1 MKIGLI
7 SDTHKK
13 VGRAKKAIDLLIE
26 NGAEYIIHAGDIVKE
41 EVLEYLKEKK
51 IPYVAVFGNNDY
63 HLYRLVDEYNL
74 HYEPFKFK
82 LANHTFKLMHYPT
95 KMFPLD
101 TEIVIY
107 GHTHEEDISYNG
119 KNLILNPGEVCA
131 RDKNY
136 SSCMMLEILEDRYLV
151 THYYRFVGTDEWQS
165 NLKEIK
171 K

>member
-13 VGRAKKAIDLLIE
+13 AKRAKRAIDFLIE

-41 EVLEYLKEKK
+41 EVLEYLEEK

-63 HLYRLVDEYNL
+63 HLYPLIDKYNL
-74 HYEPFKFK
+74 HYEPYKFK
-82 LANHTFKLMHYPT
+82 LDNHTFKLMHYPT

-107 GHTHEEDISYNG
+107 GHTHEEDITYNG

-131 RDKNY
+131 RDTGY
-136 SSCMMLEILEDRYLV
+136 SNCMMLEILEDRYLV
-151 THYYRFVGTDEWQS
+151 NYFYRRIGSDFWKNE
-165 NLKEIK
+165 LKEIK
-171 K
+171 Q

>member
-13 VGRAKKAIDLLIE
+13 AKRAKRAIDFLIE

-41 EVLEYLKEKK
+41 EVLEYLEEK

-63 HLYRLVDEYNL
+63 HLYPLIDKYNL
-74 HYEPFKFK
+74 HYEPYKFK
-82 LANHTFKLMHYPT
+82 LDNHTFKLMHYPT

-107 GHTHEEDISYNG
+107 GHTHQEDITYNG
-119 KNLILNPGEVCA
+119 RNLILNPGEVCA
-131 RDKNY
+131 RDTGY

-151 THYYRFVGTDEWQS
+151 NYFYRRIGTDFWKNE
-165 NLKEIK
+165 LKEIK